1 MAAVRL
7 DMAGTVK
14 LARWWWTFIVR
25 GLLAIA
31 FGVLAFFAPGL
42 GIAVLVGLFAAWAL
56 IDGVTSLVTGFGS
69 RTTDR
74 SWWLE
79 ILEGIVSIIAGV
91 LALAFPAFAAEVLVI
106 IIGAWAIVTGAL
118 EIVAAIRLR
127 EQIRGEFWLGLAG
140 LASILFGVILFLF
153 PGVGALSLVWLIGS
167 FALVFGVFLVILGWR
182 LRGINEMAKID
193 AAHDYSR

>member
-1 MAAVRL
+1 MAVRL
-7 DMAGTVK
+7 DMAGTVA
-14 LARWWWTFIVR
+14 LARWWWTFIIR

-56 IDGVTSLVTGFGS
+56 IDGVANLITGFGS
-69 RTTDR
+69 RNRDK

-79 ILEGIVSIIAGV
+79 ILEGVVSIIAGII
-91 LALAFPAFAAEVLVI
+91 ALAFPVLAAEILVI
-106 IIGAWAIVTGAL
+106 IIAAWAIVTGIF
-118 EIVAAIRLR
+118 EIIAAVRLR
-127 EQIRGEFWLGLAG
+127 EQIKGEFWLGLAG
-140 LASILFGVILFLF
+140 LASILFGVILFVF

-182 LRGINEMAKID
+182 LRGVNEMAKID

>member
-1 MAAVRL
+1 
-7 DMAGTVK
+7 MAGTVA
-14 LARWWWTFIVR
+14 LARWWWTFVVR

-56 IDGVTSLVTGFGS
+56 IDGVTSRATGIGG
-69 RTTDR
+69 RNRDK

-79 ILEGIVSIIAGV
+79 ILEGVVSIIAGIIALVFPV
-91 LALAFPAFAAEVLVI
+91 LAAEVLVI
-106 IIGAWAIVTGAL
+106 IIAAWAIVTGIF
-118 EIVAAIRLR
+118 EIIAAIRLR
-127 EQIRGEFWLGLAG
+127 EQIKGEFWLGLAG
-140 LASILFGVILFLF
+140 LASILFGVILLVF

-182 LRGINEMAKID
+182 LRGVNEMAKID

>member
-1 MAAVRL
+1 
-7 DMAGTVK
+7 MAGTVA
-14 LARWWWTFIVR
+14 LARWWWTFVVR

-56 IDGVTSLVTGFGS
+56 IDGVTSLVTGIGG
-69 RTTDR
+69 RNRDR

-79 ILEGIVSIIAGV
+79 ILEGVVSIIAGII
-91 LALAFPAFAAEVLVI
+91 ALAFPVLAAEVLVI
-106 IIGAWAIVTGAL
+106 IIAAWAIVTGIF
-118 EIVAAIRLR
+118 EIIAAIRLR
-127 EQIRGEFWLGLAG
+127 EQIKGEFWLGLAG
-140 LASILFGVILFLF
+140 LASILFGVILLVF

-182 LRGINEMAKID
+182 LRGVNEMAKVD
-193 AAHDYSR
+193 AARDYSR

>member
-1 MAAVRL
+1 MAVRL
-7 DMAGTVK
+7 DMAGTVA
-14 LARWWWTFIVR
+14 LARWWWTFVVR

-56 IDGVTSLVTGFGS
+56 IDGVTSLATGIGG
-69 RTTDR
+69 RNRDK

-79 ILEGIVSIIAGV
+79 ILEGVVSIIAGIIALVFPV
-91 LALAFPAFAAEVLVI
+91 LAAEVLVI
-106 IIGAWAIVTGAL
+106 IIAAWAIVTGIF
-118 EIVAAIRLR
+118 EIIAAIRLR
-127 EQIRGEFWLGLAG
+127 EQIKGEFWLGLAG
-140 LASILFGVILFLF
+140 LASILFGVILLVF

-193 AAHDYSR
+193 AARDYSR

>member
-1 MAAVRL
+1 MAVRF
-7 DMAGTVK
+7 DMAGTVA
-14 LARWWWTFIVR
+14 LARWWWTFVVR

-56 IDGVTSLVTGFGS
+56 IDGVTSLVTGIGG
-69 RTTDR
+69 RNRDR

-79 ILEGIVSIIAGV
+79 ILEGVVSIIAGIIALVFPV
-91 LALAFPAFAAEVLVI
+91 LAAEVLVI
-106 IIGAWAIVTGAL
+106 IIAAWAIVTGIF
-118 EIVAAIRLR
+118 EIIAAIRLR
-127 EQIRGEFWLGLAG
+127 EQIKGEFWLGLAG
-140 LASILFGVILFLF
+140 LASILFGVILLVF

-182 LRGINEMAKID
+182 LRGVNEMAKVD
-193 AAHDYSR
+193 AARDYSR